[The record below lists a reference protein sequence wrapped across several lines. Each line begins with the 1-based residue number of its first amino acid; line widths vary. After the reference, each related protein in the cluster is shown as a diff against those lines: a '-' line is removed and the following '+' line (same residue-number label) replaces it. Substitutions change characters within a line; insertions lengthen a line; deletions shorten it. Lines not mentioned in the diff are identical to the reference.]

1 MSSYGKFAPSKD
13 DVIGALMHFFGA
25 PASPEKLADYT
36 EHHAATYHFP
46 DAFTGS
52 NVRLRDVMSNLI
64 LRSPQVWQTSLGL
77 PFQQL
82 EGTVRCLPMSHAG
95 ATMSN
100 CAMTMLMPNLACVSV
115 HRPWSGTR
123 STSTSA
129 CCSACR

>member
-64 LRSPQVWQTSLGL
+64 LRSPQVWQTTLGL

-82 EGTVRCLPMSHAG
+82 EGTVRCLPMPHAL
-95 ATMSN
+95 N
-100 CAMTMLMPNLACVSV
+100 CPFPEQ
-115 HRPWSGTR
+115 R
-123 STSTSA
+123 
-129 CCSACR
+129 CRTVR